1 MSSTIQCAYCK
12 RDNFKSRCALSQHLV
27 SKNDECRASMEG
39 HMDMLHERDQGS
51 GNDFLE
57 FSAVSSYY
65 AAITWIGASQNR
77 KLWVVQLV
85 CSSSEHTTSR

>member
-12 RDNFKSRCALSQHLV
+12 RDNFKSCRALSQHL
-27 SKNDECRASMEG
+27 SKYDECRASMEG

-57 FSAVSSYY
+57 FSAVSTRQQSH
-65 AAITWIGASQNR
+65 G
-77 KLWVVQLV
+77 
-85 CSSSEHTTSR
+85 

>member
-12 RDNFKSRCALSQHLV
+12 RDNFKSRCALSQHL

-57 FSAVSSYY
+57 FSAVSS
-65 AAITWIGASQNR
+65 TRQQSHG
-77 KLWVVQLV
+77 
-85 CSSSEHTTSR
+85 

>member
-1 MSSTIQCAYCK
+1 
-12 RDNFKSRCALSQHLV
+12 
-27 SKNDECRASMEG
+27 MEG

-57 FSAVSSYY
+57 FLAVSSYY